1 MPKSEKIYI
10 WIARILAVLFL
21 LAFAALMLILPS
33 VIRNFCSVP
42 DLVGNH
48 NSEEAY
54 RFVVVCAYLAV
65 LGGMAAMVIL
75 LRLLSLVEAGR
86 VFGKPSLTAILAIA
100 ICCLAE
106 VIIFLCI
113 SYYFQVAVAVAL
125 AIGVLALC
133 LLVVRSVIAEAARI
147 KAENDLT
154 V

>member
-1 MPKSEKIYI
+1 MPKAEKIYI
-10 WIARILAVLFL
+10 RIAQILAILFL
-21 LAFAALMLILPS
+21 IAFTALMAILPA
-33 VIRNFCSVP
+33 VVRNFCSVP

-54 RFVVVCAYLAV
+54 RFVVCFSYLAV
-65 LGGMAAMVIL
+65 LGGMAAMLIL
-75 LRLLSLVEAGR
+75 LRLLALVESGR
-86 VFGKPSLTAILAIA
+86 VFSKPSLTAILAIA

-133 LLVVRSVIAEAARI
+133 LLVVRSVIAEAMRI